1 MRRLI
6 TLTWTFLLMSV
17 SLSTFAQSVEVKGN
31 VVDAA
36 GIPLIAVTVF
46 EEGTTNGTVTDFDG
60 NYTIKLSSAQ
70 STVAFSCLGY
80 AEVKE
85 KVGDR
90 AIINVVLKEEQL
102 SIDAAEVVSVGYGTV
117 ARRDLTGSVSK
128 VDMEE
133 IMKTPVTNFDQALTG
148 KIAGV
153 VVTTSDGAVGS
164 DANITIRGNNSL
176 TQSSSPLYI
185 IDGFPSESSLATAIS
200 PADIESIDILKDAS
214 ATAIYGA
221 RGANGVVVITTKKGN
236 EGKPKINFSASW
248 SGSSIANKVDLMDG
262 YEFAWLQEEMSSV
275 FGITNVYMRHEDWTA
290 SLDKKWIGTNGKPL
304 GVENVAEADRGAYLN
319 AVYNAKDKVISG
331 YKGLETDYQDA
342 IYRFAFTQNYNL
354 SVSGGSKEA
363 GNRYNISLTAT
374 DQDGIIVNSNFQRYQ
389 GKLNFQQKIGKKVT
403 VDLIANYSRA
413 ITGGVTPT
421 TPQQSSSA
429 SGWLLYS
436 VWGYRPVDP
445 LYLGGNS
452 EAGEEST
459 SADDYRFNPS
469 LTVRNE
475 YRKTIVDFL
484 NANAAITW
492 EIIDDLKLKVSGGY
506 NMNKR
511 RREEF
516 NGRQTYTGYDGSPS
530 GKGIN
535 GSIYWNDKR
544 SWLNE
549 NTLTYTK
556 RFARKHNFQFLA
568 GFTMQGE
575 SFDYKGIISEQMT
588 TEELGINGLHT
599 GKQQNVIPWQ
609 YDWTMMSGLFRV
621 NYNYRYKYYLT
632 ASFRADGSS
641 KFPSG
646 NRWGYFPSVG
656 ASWNFNREDAL
667 KDKEWISN
675 GKLRFSWGL
684 TGNNRTTTP
693 YDYYAQV
700 NTLPGHVESYDYVY
714 NGKIYPGYA
723 PVNMSNDKL
732 RWETTEQWNVGLD
745 LSFFDSRIKFTG
757 DWYLKNTRDLL
768 LQATLPASSGY
779 TSAMLNIGSM
789 RNQGVELTLDV
800 VPVQKKNF
808 SWAMNFN
815 IALNRNMVTALTSNQ
830 LSLLSS
836 VAWDNTFNSQYP
848 YITQVGMPSGMMF
861 GYIYE
866 GTYKT
871 DDFTDGNLNVGIPY
885 MSSVGK
891 NKTQPGDAKY
901 KDLNDDGVID
911 DHDRTIIGCG
921 QPLHTGGF
929 GTSLSF
935 YGFDLNVNFTWS
947 YGNDILNANRLI
959 FETGSKQGLNLFSTY
974 KNHWTS
980 TKQTDIPRINANG
993 TNVYSSRVIEDGSFL
1008 RMQSLS
1014 VGYTFPRSVL
1024 RRMHFDTMR
1033 VYLSGDNLLT
1043 FTKYS
1048 GPDPEVSTRNSVL
1061 TPGFDWSAYPRSKGF
1076 TLGLSFTF

>member
-1 MRRLI
+1 M
-6 TLTWTFLLMSV
+6 TLTCTLLLMGV
-17 SLSTFAQSVEVKGN
+17 SLSTFAQSVEVKGT

-46 EEGTTNGTVTDFDG
+46 EDGNTSVGTVTDFDG
-60 NYTIKLSSAQ
+60 NYVLKTSSPKA
-70 STVAFSCLGY
+70 TLVFSCLGY

-85 KVGDR
+85 IVAGR
-90 AIINVVLKEEQL
+90 NVINVTMKEEQL

-133 IMKTPVTNFDQALTG
+133 LMQTPVTNFDQALTG

-176 TQSSSPLYI
+176 TQSSAPLYI
-185 IDGFPSESSLATAIS
+185 IDGFPTESSMATSIA

-221 RGANGVVVITTKKGN
+221 RGANGVIVITTKKGN

-262 YEFAWLQEEMSSV
+262 YEFVCLQEEMSSV
-275 FGITNVYMRHEDWTA
+275 FGTSNTYMRHADWTA
-290 SLDKKWIGTNGKPL
+290 SLDKQWVGANGKPL